1 MTNALTPE
9 TLDIVQLYVK
19 HGFDMQKT
27 ADASGLPLKEVSDMI
42 AHPQAKAYINEVFL
56 DTGYRNR
63 ARLGSLLDRMIESK
77 IEEAEESEEWT
88 SADLLELLKFSHKMK
103 MDEAKLESPNT
114 QVNIASFGEGSNY
127 AGLVQR
133 LISGGGKS

>member
-1 MTNALTPE
+1 MNKALTPE
-9 TLDIVQLYVK
+9 VLDIVQLYIK
-19 HGFDMQKT
+19 NGFDMQATSK
-27 ADASGLPLKEVSDMI
+27 ASGLPLKEISDTVS
-42 AHPQAKAYINEVFL
+42 HPQAKAYINEVFL

-63 ARLGSLLDRMIESK
+63 SKIGALLDRMIESK

-133 LISGGGKS
+133 LISGGKS

>member
-1 MTNALTPE
+1 MTKALTPE
-9 TLDIVQLYVK
+9 VMDITQIYIQE
-19 HGFDMQKT
+19 GFDLQKT
-27 ADASGLPLKEVSDMI
+27 ADRTGLPLNEITETVG
-42 AHPQAKAYINEVFL
+42 HPQAKAYINEVFL

-63 ARLGSLLDRMIESK
+63 ARLGNLLDRMIESK
-77 IEEAEESEEWT
+77 IEEAEESEQWT
-88 SADLLELLKFSHKMK
+88 EADLLELLKFSHKMK

-133 LISGGGKS
+133 LLNGGKD